1 MKSLKKKK
9 KKQTKNRNR
18 NKDSLRVN
26 EKLDKL
32 LTSCMT
38 PQTVLP
44 PSASLFI
51 TLNHLQIQDHS
62 SSLLLNSSPLTDLAE
77 SVIGKNLNCCC
88 SKDVYI
94 DNIYVKSKKMDLRKI
109 Y

>member
-1 MKSLKKKK
+1 M
-9 KKQTKNRNR
+9 
-18 NKDSLRVN
+18 N
-26 EKLDKL
+26 EKLDKM
-32 LTSCMT
+32 LTSCIT

-44 PSASLFI
+44 SSASLLI

-62 SSLLLNSSPLTDLAE
+62 SSLLLNSSALTDLAE